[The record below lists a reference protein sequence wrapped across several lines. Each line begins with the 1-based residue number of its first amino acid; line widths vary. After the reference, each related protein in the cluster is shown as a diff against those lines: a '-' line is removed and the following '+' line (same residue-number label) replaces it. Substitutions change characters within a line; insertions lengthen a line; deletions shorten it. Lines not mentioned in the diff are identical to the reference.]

1 MADIARKDVE
11 ILVHATAPSRGQ
23 DDTRYRELAQAYLDF
38 QPWNRITI
46 LEELADNATLE
57 KDTQAGRQLQHELP
71 PSTPEDRESQ
81 KSFRPGDEYS
91 SAEEDIYEY
100 DIFRCSQPIN
110 SPDLS
115 FNSVE
120 DNAGSPVFQARV
132 SCHGDAPED
141 DQNQEHGE
149 KGSWRAPPS
158 EIADSQPE
166 NIQPMS
172 IFSSPT
178 RMLELYLQNQE
189 SQGSRTTSD
198 LNSPEKLRQSSS
210 LDLPAHMRGVPS
222 LSPESNRNKSSSLE
236 VPAEMRGR
244 AALSPVRSRN
254 TSSLE
259 LPARKGGE
267 PYSSPK
273 ISDKTTSSLELPG
286 LMRREANPSPEIN
299 CNKTSSLDLPSGLRG
314 EIYSSSG
321 NSPSQSSPSPVK
333 CPVRRSIRTLEGVS
347 LAPPSTQ
354 DPALDLKR
362 KWASANSDDSQSSTA
377 PTTSAGPTA
386 QPPESTQRLVAR
398 HEKRPRIE
406 SPGPHVSASSQS
418 ALPSSKP
425 NDPSVT
431 SSFSGPLVWNEK
443 LEIRPRPP
451 ATSTGNLTAE
461 MLLTPALA
469 NLEKKM
475 PPLPNPAFQ
484 RRTLRD
490 FERGYWLVK
499 CEDWNEGRRNR
510 CWEELGDFIG
520 NDRAGWGVGL
530 VREAD
535 FTSFR
540 IYSFGYVAG
549 HIYLLLYMASRSKI
563 GKAGICWKGGD
574 GETIIQMPC

>member
-23 DDTRYRELAQAYLDF
+23 DDTRYRALAQAYLDF
-38 QPWNRITI
+38 QPWQRVTI
-46 LEELADNATLE
+46 VEELADDATLE
-57 KDTQAGRQLQHELP
+57 KDTQAGSHLQHELP
-71 PSTPEDRESQ
+71 RSTQEDRESQ

-132 SCHGDAPED
+132 SCHVDAPED

-149 KGSWRAPPS
+149 TGSWRAPPS

-166 NIQPMS
+166 NIQAMS

-222 LSPESNRNKSSSLE
+222 LSPESSRNKSSSLE
-236 VPAEMRGR
+236 VPAGVRGR
-244 AALSPVRSRN
+244 ASLSPVVSRN

-267 PYSSPK
+267 SHSSPK
-273 ISDKTTSSLELPG
+273 TSDKTTSSLELPG
-286 LMRREANPSPEIN
+286 PVRREASPLPETD

-314 EIYSSSG
+314 ELDSSSG
-321 NSPSQSSPSPVK
+321 NAPSQSSPSPVK
-333 CPVRRSIRTLEGVS
+333 CPVRRSVR

-362 KWASANSDDSQSSTA
+362 KWANANSDDSQSSTA
-377 PTTSAGPTA
+377 PPTSAGRTA
-386 QPPESTQRLVAR
+386 QPSKSTQHLLAR
-398 HEKRPRIE
+398 PEKRLRME
-406 SPGPHVSASSQS
+406 SPGAHVSVSRQP

-425 NDPSVT
+425 NQPSVT
-431 SSFSGPLVWNEK
+431 SSSSGPLVWNEK

-451 ATSTGNLTAE
+451 ATSTGDLTAE

-490 FERGYWLVK
+490 FERGYWLVN
-499 CEDWNEGRRNR
+499 CEDWSEGRRNR

-574 GETIIQMPC
+574 GETIIQMPS